1 MGNSDSN
8 VLLGGASLA
17 LALVAYLWPSEASA
31 ARSTKVNPEDFAAA
45 KMVVNRWAGPGSPFP
60 NVPRALVL
68 AIMKAESRFHPRS
81 EDHSERAEGRGG
93 AYGLMGMTA
102 VTAQDLFQRIEK
114 KIGSSFHTIVKY
126 KSLGTSALLDP
137 DVNTLFGVFYLNQ
150 LGAEFGFSNSNIAA
164 AYHEGPG
171 RVRALEAG
179 PHTRQYVADVTAY
192 RKEFEGKS

>member
-1 MGNSDSN
+1 MGDSDSN

-31 ARSTKVNPEDFAAA
+31 ARSAKVNPEDFAAA
-45 KMVVNRWAGPGSPFP
+45 KAVVNRWAGPGSPFP

-68 AIMKAESRFHPRS
+68 AIIKAESRFHPKS

-102 VTAQDLFQRIEK
+102 ATARDLLPKFQK
-114 KIGSSFHTIVKY
+114 LSFGHTQVARY
-126 KSLGTSALLDP
+126 QTLGTSALLDP

>member
-1 MGNSDSN
+1 MADSDSN

-45 KMVVNRWAGPGSPFP
+45 KIVVNRLAGPGSPFP

-114 KIGSSFHTIVKY
+114 KMGSSFPAIVKY

>member
-1 MGNSDSN
+1 M
-8 VLLGGASLA
+8 
-17 LALVAYLWPSEASA
+17 
-31 ARSTKVNPEDFAAA
+31 NPEDFAAA
-45 KMVVNRWAGPGSPFP
+45 KIVVNRWAGPGSPFP

-68 AIMKAESRFHPRS
+68 AIMKAESRFHPKS

-102 VTAQDLFQRIEK
+102 ATAKDLFT
-114 KIGSSFHTIVKY
+114 KIVPFKNVATAKAIHTY
-126 KSLGTSALLDP
+126 QSLGTSALLDP